1 MIIQLKP
8 RRDVKMKQANT
19 YNRDEEGIVI
29 NSIEELQVYGLAMEM
44 QNYDHRLKGYLV
56 VDDMQKL
63 EQPAE
68 KQKEFLG
75 SASILDRSELEK
87 IAERKE
93 LTEMENDGLYVKMS
107 VEYDAKKAPVL
118 KAKRWDGKETSDVI
132 QYVAHYVDDVK
143 QRGGRIPAEVGFSI
157 VALDKKSMADHYGA
171 GLADKLRQETLKLMA
186 GSEGL
191 YKVA

>member
-1 MIIQLKP
+1 MKP
-8 RRDVKMKQANT
+8 TKAYDRDKESV
-19 YNRDEEGIVI
+19 VI
-29 NSIEELQVYGLAMEM
+29 NSIEELQLYGLANDIQEHEGM
-44 QNYDHRLKGYLV
+44 LKGDLV
-56 VDDMQKL
+56 VRDMQKPV
-63 EQPAE
+63 QPAK

-75 SASILDRSELEK
+75 AASILDRSELEE
-87 IAERKE
+87 IAQREE
-93 LTEMENDGLYVKMS
+93 LMEMDSEGLYVKMS
-107 VEYDAKKAPVL
+107 VEYDTNNVPVL
-118 KAKRWDGKETSDVI
+118 KAKRWDGTVTADVVP
-132 QYVAHYVDDVK
+132 YVAHYVDDVK